1 MNQREV
7 EDLIIDLLAQDA
19 GRPPADVRRELEDLG
34 ESLPIDSLLAA
45 EVIARIEDQLGIRYP
60 ATAESAKNLSSVTAF
75 ARAILDLIADGQRNR
90 GATA

>member
-19 GRPPADVRRELEDLG
+19 GRTPADLREELAERG

-45 EVIARIEDQLGIRYP
+45 EVIARIEERLGIRYP
-60 ATAESAKNLSSVTAF
+60 ATAESARNLGSVEAF
-75 ARAILDLIADGQRNR
+75 AQAILDLIADNQSR

>member
-19 GRPPADVRRELEDLG
+19 GRPPADVRRELENLG
-34 ESLPIDSLLAA
+34 DSLPIDSLLAA
-45 EVIARIEDQLGIRYP
+45 EVIARIEEQLGIRYP
-60 ATAESAKNLSSVTAF
+60 ATAESAKNLGSVTAF
-75 ARAILDLIADGQRNR
+75 AQAILDLIADGQRSR